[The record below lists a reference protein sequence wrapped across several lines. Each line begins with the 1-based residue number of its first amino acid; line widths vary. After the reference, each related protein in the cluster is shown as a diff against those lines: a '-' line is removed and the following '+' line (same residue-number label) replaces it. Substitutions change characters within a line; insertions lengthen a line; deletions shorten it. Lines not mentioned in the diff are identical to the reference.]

1 VLRRSKKASEE
12 TLSLPHPVKNETRQ
26 LPPLPERGRASRA
39 PLKGNESLAAD
50 LRGLSSALAH
60 IDASS
65 SERLDR
71 LAAALMDP
79 NESELWIDVDLRRAF
94 HTERLAYAFAVEQE
108 GGEAPALVDTMD
120 KIRNV
125 MILLPIMLT
134 WFALAQAVRDYSSY
148 IEMYPEQ
155 IGQPFLLLWQ
165 QGFGGHGSW
174 HSPSFSAVALL
185 DALVILVIVIIT
197 FFAHGRREEREEDI
211 AMTARDFQAHLDNAL
226 GEATVRFAM
235 ARTMKPNSLA
245 EAIGQV
251 TSRFDTTAQELLTR
265 LRVEHDRLDE
275 IAARREREFSD
286 FAVFAS
292 GMRAGAEESQRML
305 IDLRQVSGALQMAV
319 EDLTSEIGIAGEQ
332 QRTLLSVTS
341 GLERVVGNATQ
352 SDAALVRQLADAA
365 RNLTETTDRA
375 VAGADAAAKAGQ
387 VASEAV
393 RYIAEVAA
401 SLTDGQGRI
410 EHAIAAE
417 SEANTRLADALRS
430 SGGGV
435 ATATRAMADIAN
447 TLIRVRDDLG
457 RMSELSGAQSNALQ
471 RLLADQNGMAGSMQ
485 QIAHDLSAVGNVTAQ
500 RQREMT
506 EDAASLIQRIDT
518 LTSVLSRAAAGLPTP
533 DMMQDAV
540 SQAVRRE
547 LGDASRSP
555 RRPGGGWNSGE

>member
-1 VLRRSKKASEE
+1 VTEE
-12 TLSLPHPVKNETRQ
+12 IAPLPSSSGSQAKQ
-26 LPPLPERGRASRA
+26 LPPLPGNGRSTRA

-50 LRGLSSALAH
+50 LRGLSSALSS

-79 NESELWIDVDLRRAF
+79 YESELWIDVDLRRAF
-94 HTERLAYAFAVEQE
+94 HTERLAYAYAVQQE

-120 KIRNV
+120 KVRNI
-125 MILLPIMLT
+125 MILVPIMLT
-134 WFALAQAVRDYSSY
+134 WFALAQAVSDYSRY
-148 IEMYPEQ
+148 IEANPEQ

-165 QGFGGHGSW
+165 QGFGGTGSW
-174 HSPSFSAVALL
+174 HAPSFSAVALL
-185 DALVILVIVIIT
+185 DALVILFIVVIT

-235 ARTMKPNSLA
+235 ARTMKPNTLA

-265 LRVEHDRLDE
+265 LRIEHDRLDE
-275 IAARREREFSD
+275 IASRREREFSD

-305 IDLRQVSGALQMAV
+305 IELRQVSGSLQTAI
-319 EDLTSEIGIAGEQ
+319 EDLTSEIGLAGEQ

-341 GLERVVGNATQ
+341 GLERMIGTSTQ

-393 RYIAEVAA
+393 RYIAEVAVN
-401 SLTDGQGRI
+401 LTEGQGRI
-410 EHAIAAE
+410 EHAISAE
-417 SEANTRLADALRS
+417 SEANTRLAESLRTT
-430 SGGGV
+430 GGGI

-457 RMSELSGAQSNALQ
+457 RMSELSGAQSTALQ
-471 RLLADQNGMAGSMQ
+471 RLMADQTGMASSMQ
-485 QIAHDLSAVGNVTAQ
+485 QVAHDLSTIGSVTAQ
-500 RQREMT
+500 RQREIT

-518 LTSVLSRAAAGLPTP
+518 LTSVLSRSAAGLPTP
-533 DMMQDAV
+533 EMMQEAV

-547 LGDASRSP
+547 IGGSG
-555 RRPGGGWNSGE
+555 RRQGGWPSGE